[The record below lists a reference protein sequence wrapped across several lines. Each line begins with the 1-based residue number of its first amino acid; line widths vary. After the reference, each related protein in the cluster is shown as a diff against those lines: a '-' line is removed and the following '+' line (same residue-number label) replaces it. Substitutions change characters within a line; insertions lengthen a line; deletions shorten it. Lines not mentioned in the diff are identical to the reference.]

1 MNEKN
6 RKHPSAF
13 ILRKK
18 DRFSPFEIYLT
29 QNIIPDFGS
38 HENQEM
44 LVGTKCTASKNSAEC
59 AKAFDTA
66 PNSMWSFGNLAN
78 NKNHWIKFEV
88 PGHES
93 RMISGLRIGQ
103 LRSPCE

>member
-1 MNEKN
+1 MKKIENTQVLLF
-6 RKHPSAF
+6 SG
-13 ILRKK
+13 K
-18 DRFSPFEIYLT
+18 DRLTPFEIYLT

-44 LVGTKCTASKNSAEC
+44 LVRTNCAASKNSAEC

-66 PNSMWSFGNLAN
+66 PNSMWSFANLSN